1 MWYWSSKL
9 LFGVSCVQP
18 APGVWKTSG
27 TCPRSMPA
35 STCALHSTLPAT
47 LLPRHYT
54 TKDLG
59 IVTSK
64 SQMETSRAWL
74 HTKSWRQPD
83 TWPRGKYRCR
93 PRLIDITR
101 VRVTCRGSAA
111 RMRSGHGEHNSGI
124 REIRDELLVVCEGG
138 PPGGHCLR
146 NLAVKTSVTAS
157 GR

>member
-1 MWYWSSKL
+1 MSERPPARVHDQCPPRPALCTPRFLPLFYHGITQQKISASL
-9 LFGVSCVQP
+9 LLKARWRHPEPGYTRSRDVSQTRDRWESIAV
-18 APGVWKTSG
+18 G
-27 TCPRSMPA
+27 
-35 STCALHSTLPAT
+35 
-47 LLPRHYT
+47 
-54 TKDLG
+54 
-59 IVTSK
+59 
-64 SQMETSRAWL
+64 
-74 HTKSWRQPD
+74 
-83 TWPRGKYRCR
+83 

-157 GR
+157 GH